1 MKVEYSDNGRKPPKK
16 NKKRKTRLK
25 PWFLASVALVI
36 VIAVTV
42 TLMLTVFFNV
52 AAVKVIGSSIYSE
65 NAIISA
71 SGINNGD
78 NIIRMSKDD
87 IAENITKK
95 LPYVKSV
102 TVSKA
107 LPDTVGIKVT
117 PATES
122 YTILTDDGFFV
133 ADKDYKVLRS
143 VSEKS
148 EKLVSIVGLNVK
160 APAAGSLLTF
170 NDKQQRDVLNRL
182 VDMCDAHNFELKYID
197 IKSLVDIKFVIN
209 GKLYI
214 KLGSYTE
221 MAGKLTHLNEMLK
234 SVDDNVSASISLVD
248 WSHDNK
254 KAVLKYEDT
263 TQFWK

>member
-1 MKVEYSDNGRKPPKK
+1 MKVEYSDNGRRPTKK

-25 PWFLASVALVI
+25 PWFLAVVALVI
-36 VIAVTV
+36 VVAVTV
-42 TLMLTVFFNV
+42 ALMLTVFFNV
-52 AAVKVIGSSIYSE
+52 AAVKVVGSSIYSE
-65 NAIISA
+65 NAIIAA
-71 SGINNGD
+71 SGIIEGD

-107 LPDTVGIKVT
+107 LPDTVGIKVA
-117 PATES
+117 PATEV
-122 YTILTDDGFFV
+122 YTLMTDDGLFV

-143 VSEKS
+143 VSEKN
-148 EKLVSIVGLNVK
+148 EQLVSVVGLNVK
-160 APAAGSLLTF
+160 TPAAGSVLTF

-182 VDMCDAHNFELKYID
+182 VAICAEHNFELKYID
-197 IKSLVDIKFVIN
+197 IKSLVDIRFVIN

-221 MAGKLTHLNEMLK
+221 MAGKMTHLNEMLK

-248 WSHDNK
+248 WSHSNK
-254 KAVLKYEDT
+254 KAVLKYEDI

>member
-1 MKVEYSDNGRKPPKK
+1 MKVEYSDNGRRPTKK

-25 PWFLASVALVI
+25 PWFLASVALII
-36 VIAVTV
+36 VVTVTV

-52 AAVKVIGSSIYSE
+52 ASVKVVGSSIYSE

-71 SGINNGD
+71 SGIMDGD
-78 NIIRMSKDD
+78 NIIRLSKDD
-87 IAENITKK
+87 IAENIIKK

-117 PATES
+117 PATEC
-122 YTILTDDGFFV
+122 YTVLTDDGFFV

-148 EKLVSIVGLNVK
+148 EQLVSVVGLNVK
-160 APAAGSLLTF
+160 APVAGNMLTF
-170 NDKQQRDVLNRL
+170 NDKQQRDALSRL
-182 VDMCDAHNFELKYID
+182 VDLCDAHNFELKYID
-197 IKSLVDIKFVIN
+197 VESLVDIRFVIN

-221 MAGKLTHLNEMLK
+221 MAGKLAHLNEMLK
-234 SVDDNVSASISLVD
+234 SVDENVSASISLED
-248 WSHDNK
+248 WSHNNK